1 MSEGR
6 DGGRVS
12 VVVERRDDSIVPSG
26 GHCLRRRYG
35 ERVSKWREWS
45 VTSVA
50 SAIMSSTSGHL
61 HVLVSVERAGRG
73 SFVEL
78 DGEDDGRDEQTQK
91 GAWDE

>member
-1 MSEGR
+1 M
-6 DGGRVS
+6 
-12 VVVERRDDSIVPSG
+12 
-26 GHCLRRRYG
+26 
-35 ERVSKWREWS
+35 
-45 VTSVA
+45 TSVA
-50 SAIMSSTSGHL
+50 SAVMSSTSGHL